1 MNKWEKKKKD
11 TKNKTDKKT
20 HQFPEILEILEV
32 K

>member
-1 MNKWEKKKKD
+1 MGKKKKD